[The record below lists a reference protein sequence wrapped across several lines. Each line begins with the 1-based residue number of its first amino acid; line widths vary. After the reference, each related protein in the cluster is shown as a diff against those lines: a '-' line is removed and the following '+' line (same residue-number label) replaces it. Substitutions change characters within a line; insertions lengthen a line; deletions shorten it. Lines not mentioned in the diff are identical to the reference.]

1 MGNFLATLDGP
12 DLIQSA
18 DVRRES
24 TVHTKDSSVDHLE
37 KKKKKKERKKKSEKK
52 KKKDHR
58 KKWLD

>member
-37 KKKKKKERKKKSEKK
+37 KKKKKKNQKKR